1 VLNLP
6 PPVPHVLS
14 KRPSECS
21 TSELDAFEDLV
32 KEGGEVITDELR
44 QRMLDA
50 EWLVFAVEP
59 NGTLAGVAALKLPSK
74 HYKETVFQKARTP
87 ENLDEF
93 TFEAGWFFVRGAFR
107 GRKYSRFL
115 LETLLTLAGASKVY
129 ATTRENNQPMRQ
141 TNRHCG
147 LVESGSPYP
156 SEEGDYNLVLY
167 TRHPAC

>member
-1 VLNLP
+1 
-6 PPVPHVLS
+6 
-14 KRPSECS
+14 
-21 TSELDAFEDLV
+21 LDAFEDLV

-59 NGTLAGVAALKLPSK
+59 NGTLAGVAALKRPSK
-74 HYKETVFQKARTP
+74 HYKETVFHKARTP
-87 ENLDEF
+87 ENPDEF

-156 SEEGDYNLVLY
+156 SEEGGYNLVLY